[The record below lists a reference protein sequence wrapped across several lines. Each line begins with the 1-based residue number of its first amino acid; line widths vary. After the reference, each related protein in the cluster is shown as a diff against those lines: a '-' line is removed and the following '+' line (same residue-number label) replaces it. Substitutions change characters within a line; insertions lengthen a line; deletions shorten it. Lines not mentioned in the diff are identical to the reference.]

1 MPSEHSV
8 PTRGASKI
16 GTSARH
22 ADDAQVGRRAMPM
35 KQDAHIEP
43 MLDGHGRPAVF
54 APLCKSIISAR
65 AASTRAFGSLCSD
78 PGGEMLL
85 DLYWRESQGLRTSL
99 TSLWLASK
107 ASEMTGRR
115 CLAVMEEQ
123 GIVERMPDPSDGRRV
138 NVRFTPEGRKKMEA
152 CFSALL
158 LGYAETC
165 QDCPNHCSRA
175 PISDEA
181 GDANAVP
188 FCIRACSPVRQRWHV
203 AGSAEC
209 PSRIRG

>member
-1 MPSEHSV
+1 
-8 PTRGASKI
+8 
-16 GTSARH
+16 
-22 ADDAQVGRRAMPM
+22 
-35 KQDAHIEP
+35 
-43 MLDGHGRPAVF
+43 
-54 APLCKSIISAR
+54 
-65 AASTRAFGSLCSD
+65 
-78 PGGEMLL
+78 MLL

-158 LGYAETC
+158 RQPLQSSADFGRSWGCE
-165 QDCPNHCSRA
+165 
-175 PISDEA
+175 
-181 GDANAVP
+181 
-188 FCIRACSPVRQRWHV
+188 CSPILHSGLFSRSSKVACRRIGGVSEPAQRLI
-203 AGSAEC
+203 APG
-209 PSRIRG
+209 